1 MWAVAGACRNNLVWR
16 KEKAMR
22 VTKIQQLVDVLVYA
36 FEHLQVTV
44 SLRELEEMAVTI
56 HKIMTTHARSF
67 HTLEHVFDLSDVSNP
82 IRSLAALFHDLVYYQ
97 VDRSI
102 PPDVHA
108 EVSPYIRQD
117 DSQVYLRGDL
127 DPADQVAALTLQV
140 FGFEVG
146 QNLSPYAGLN
156 EFLSALFMGKR
167 LAQILPRH
175 TLLGVTVCIEATI
188 PFRGPDGRGRS
199 HFKVLEERLITINQ
213 NHQLS
218 MTDHEI
224 EEMVKEA
231 VLFANDD
238 VANFAVLDPGVFL
251 DNTWKLLPETNAAL
265 RAGDIYSIHDY
276 RVALQKMGGFLN
288 SLNPEHVFHAFRG
301 VPPEDEF
308 QRMTDL
314 ARQNISTA
322 RDYLDVK
329 LVAIAILEALSEITG
344 GDAPLSLFMGDIPR
358 EGETVK
364 RLEDFLPSVPAPRPE
379 DQTAL
384 YWLLEAGRAS
394 ESVFDLKNSP
404 TSLFLYQSLGLEEV
418 QRVLTEAQGM
428 FDGTLAPRD
437 FLEQV
442 DDSLVA
448 AIAEA
453 SASMVVTRCEGLLRY
468 ARSREPGTRPSI

>member
-1 MWAVAGACRNNLVWR
+1 
-16 KEKAMR
+16 MR

-36 FEHLQVTV
+36 FEQLQVRV
-44 SLRELEEMAVTI
+44 SLRDLEEMAVTI
-56 HKIMTTHARSF
+56 HKIMTAYARSF
-67 HTLEHVFDLSDVSNP
+67 HTLEHVFDLSDVSSP

-97 VDRSI
+97 VDQFV
-102 PPDVHA
+102 PPDVYA

-117 DSQVYLRGDL
+117 GGRVYVGGNV
-127 DPADQVAALTLQV
+127 DPADQAAALTLQV
-140 FGFEVG
+140 FGFEGG
-146 QNLSPYAGLN
+146 QSLSPYAGLN
-156 EFLSALFMGKR
+156 EFLSALFMSKR
-167 LAQILPRH
+167 LVTILPRPA
-175 TLLGVTVCIEATI
+175 LLGVTACIEATI
-188 PFRGPDGRGRS
+188 PFRGPDASGLS
-199 HFKVLEERLITINQ
+199 HFEVLERRLVTVSQ

-218 MTDHEI
+218 LTDHEI

-265 RAGDIYSIHDY
+265 RAGDIYSIRDY

-288 SLNPEHVFHAFRG
+288 SLNPEHVFHTFRG
-301 VPPEDEF
+301 IPPEEEF
-308 QRMTDL
+308 QRMSGL
-314 ARQNISTA
+314 AQQNISTA

-384 YWLLEAGRAS
+384 YWLLAAGRAS

-418 QRVLTEAQGM
+418 QRVLTEAQEM
-428 FDGTLAPRD
+428 FSGALAPRD
-437 FLEQV
+437 FL
-442 DDSLVA
+442 DRADASLVA
-448 AIAEA
+448 AVAEA

-468 ARSREPGTRPSI
+468 ARSREPGTRPPA

>member
-1 MWAVAGACRNNLVWR
+1 M
-16 KEKAMR
+16 AMR

-36 FEHLQVTV
+36 FERLQVTV
-44 SLRELEEMAVTI
+44 SLRELEELAVTI

-82 IRSLAALFHDLVYYQ
+82 VRALAALFHDLVYYQ
-97 VDRSI
+97 VDQFI
-102 PPDVHA
+102 PPDVYA
-108 EVSPYIRQD
+108 EVSQYIRED
-117 DSQVYLRGDL
+117 EGQVYLKGVR
-127 DPADQVAALTLQV
+127 DPADRVAALTLQV
-140 FGFEVG
+140 FSFEAG
-146 QNLSPYAGLN
+146 QRLSPYAGLN

-167 LAQILPRH
+167 LAGILPRH
-175 TLLGVTVCIEATI
+175 VLLGAIICVEATI
-188 PFRGPDGRGRS
+188 PFRGPDARGRD
-199 HFKVLEERLITINQ
+199 HFEVLSERLTTINQ
-213 NHQLS
+213 SHQVS
-218 MTDHEI
+218 MTDREI

-231 VLFANDD
+231 ILFANDD

-276 RVALQKMGGFLN
+276 RVALQKMSGFLN
-288 SLNPEHVFHAFRG
+288 SLSPEYIFHTFRG

-308 QRMTDL
+308 QQMTDL
-314 ARQNISTA
+314 AWQNISTA
-322 RDYLDVK
+322 RDYLDIK

-364 RLEDFLPSVPAPRPE
+364 RLEDFLPSVPAPRPQ

-384 YWLLEAGRAS
+384 YWLLAAGRAS

-418 QRVLTEAQGM
+418 QRVLAEAQGM
-428 FDGTLAPRD
+428 FDGKLDPRD
-437 FLEQV
+437 FLERV
-442 DDSLVA
+442 DDSLVS

-453 SASMVVTRCEGLLRY
+453 SASMVVTRCEGLLHY
-468 ARSREPGTRPSI
+468 ARSRQA

>member
-1 MWAVAGACRNNLVWR
+1 
-16 KEKAMR
+16 MR

-36 FEHLQVTV
+36 FEQMQVTV
-44 SLRELEEMAVTI
+44 SLRELEELAITI

-67 HTLEHVFDLSDVSNP
+67 HTLEHVFDLSEVSNP

-97 VDRSI
+97 VDRFI
-102 PPDVHA
+102 PPDVYA
-108 EVSPYIRQD
+108 EVSQYIRQD
-117 DSQVYLRGDL
+117 DGQVYLREAM
-127 DPADQVAALTLQV
+127 DPADKIVALTLQV
-140 FGFEVG
+140 FGFEAG

-156 EFLSALFMGKR
+156 EFLSALFMSRR
-167 LAQILPRH
+167 LAGILPRH
-175 TLLGVTVCIEATI
+175 ALLGVTACIEATI

-199 HFKVLEERLITINQ
+199 HFEVLEERLTTINQ
-213 NHQLS
+213 SHQLS
-218 MTDHEI
+218 MTGRDI
-224 EEMVKEA
+224 EDLVREA

-276 RVALQKMGGFLN
+276 RVALQKMSSFLN
-288 SLNPEHVFHAFRG
+288 ALNPEHVFHSFRG

-308 QRMTDL
+308 RRMTDL
-314 ARQNISTA
+314 AWQNISTA

-329 LVAIAILEALSEITG
+329 LVAIAVLEALAEITG
-344 GDAPLSLFMGDIPR
+344 GDAPLALFMGDIPR

-364 RLEDFLPSVPAPRPE
+364 RLEDFLPSVPAPRPQ

-384 YWLLEAGRAS
+384 YWLLAAGRAS
-394 ESVFDLKNSP
+394 DSVFDLKNSP

-418 QRVLTEAQGM
+418 QRVLAEAQQM
-428 FDGTLAPRD
+428 FDGKLAPRD
-437 FLEQV
+437 FLDRV

-453 SASMVVTRCEGLLRY
+453 SASMVVTRCEGLLHY
-468 ARSREPGTRPSI
+468 ARSREP